1 MEMDDMYYKNQE
13 LSTLLES
20 KIDHPVKHT
29 ATVRGIYDASSY
41 TISWKTTCLQS
52 LRFDSLL

>member
-1 MEMDDMYYKNQE
+1 MYYKNQE